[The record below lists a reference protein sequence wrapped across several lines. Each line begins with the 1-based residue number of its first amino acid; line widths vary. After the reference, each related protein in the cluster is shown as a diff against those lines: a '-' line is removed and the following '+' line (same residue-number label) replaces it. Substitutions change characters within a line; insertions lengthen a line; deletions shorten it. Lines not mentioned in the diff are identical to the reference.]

1 VSDAAARG
9 ILVEMFAAAVT
20 GADPG
25 AATTAALARRPLR
38 ASAGRRL
45 WLMAAGKAAPA
56 MAEAAVRALDGPGR
70 PTLAGGVVIAAHP
83 APSPH
88 PELELVVGDHPVPA
102 AASRDAAMEIAAMV
116 ARMGI
121 DDQALVL
128 LSGGATSLMAA
139 PVTGVDAADVAVLF
153 TRLLGAG
160 VDIGVMNQ
168 VRKRVLRWAGGRLAG
183 ALAPSPVRCLLVSD
197 VAGDDPA
204 TIASG
209 PCEPDPLTA
218 SAVLDLIER
227 MRLQAATPPAI
238 RAYLAAVARG
248 AAPETPKPG
257 DRAFAGVTTEVVLAN
272 RDALRAAVTRATALQ
287 CTAELAQDELAG
299 EAREAGRR
307 VAERLLQER
316 ARGGTLPRAVVWGG
330 ETTVT
335 LPLNGVGVGGRCQE
349 LALAAAA
356 RLHEAGAAAHGL
368 WVLAAGTDGR
378 DGPTDA
384 AGALVSAATWTAAQ
398 RAGQDPAV
406 ALRAHD
412 AYGALRAAD
421 ALLPARATGTNVR
434 DVVIGLVDG

>member
-1 VSDAAARG
+1 MSDAAARG
-9 ILVEMFAAAVT
+9 ILVEMFAAAVA

-25 AATTAALARRPLR
+25 AATAAALARRPLH
-38 ASAGRRL
+38 AAAGRRV

-56 MAEAAVRALDGPGR
+56 MAAVAVRALEGPGR
-70 PTLAGGVVIAAHP
+70 PTLAGGVVIAAQP

-88 PELELVVGDHPVPA
+88 PALELVVGDHPVPA
-102 AASRDAAMEIAAMV
+102 GASRVAAMEIAAMV

-139 PVTGVDAADVAVLF
+139 PVTGIDTADVAVLF

-168 VRKRVLRWAGGRLAG
+168 VRKRVLRWAGGRLAV

-257 DRAFAGVTTEVVLAN
+257 
-272 RDALRAAVTRATALQ
+272 
-287 CTAELAQDELAG
+287 
-299 EAREAGRR
+299 
-307 VAERLLQER
+307 
-316 ARGGTLPRAVVWGG
+316 
-330 ETTVT
+330 
-335 LPLNGVGVGGRCQE
+335 
-349 LALAAAA
+349 
-356 RLHEAGAAAHGL
+356 
-368 WVLAAGTDGR
+368 
-378 DGPTDA
+378 
-384 AGALVSAATWTAAQ
+384 
-398 RAGQDPAV
+398 
-406 ALRAHD
+406 
-412 AYGALRAAD
+412 
-421 ALLPARATGTNVR
+421 
-434 DVVIGLVDG
+434 